1 MGTRKFIVSVLVGV
15 LSLLTLGTAQA
26 NPAIPHDANET
37 STSKAIQQRA
47 IELGVSPAIALQ
59 LAANLEQGKLP
70 DSDLGVKPEATF
82 ETRSSGQVE
91 RREIYPDGS
100 VSVSSVPDLEAV
112 AQSTSPQSDGT
123 VRPFNISGCR
133 YTYTSTARTWHN
145 CQIQRKS
152 LTVFMAFRFDATHV
166 RGQSAK
172 ITRAYDQQ
180 NTSFFGTTSHI
191 SFGRV
196 GSQSAVYKVQW
207 SAIKDVSSRTNTLAA
222 TISNDGVMSSKFY

>member
-1 MGTRKFIVSVLVGV
+1 MGTRKFVCTAS
-15 LSLLTLGTAQA
+15 SWAPEPAELGTAQA

-47 IELGVSPAIALQ
+47 IELGVSPAVALQ

-70 DSDLGVKPEATF
+70 DSDLGVEPEATF

-112 AQSTSPQSDGT
+112 AQS
-123 VRPFNISGCR
+123 
-133 YTYTSTARTWHN
+133 
-145 CQIQRKS
+145 
-152 LTVFMAFRFDATHV
+152 AT
-166 RGQSAK
+166 
-172 ITRAYDQQ
+172 ITRAYEQQ

-191 SFGRV
+191 SFGRL
-196 GSQSAVYKVQW
+196 GSQSAAHKVQW